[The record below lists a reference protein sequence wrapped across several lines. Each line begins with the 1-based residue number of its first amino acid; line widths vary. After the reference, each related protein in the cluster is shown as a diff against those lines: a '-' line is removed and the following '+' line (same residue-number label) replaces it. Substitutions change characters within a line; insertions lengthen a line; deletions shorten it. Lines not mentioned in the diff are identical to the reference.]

1 MSNFKPRLFRYEL
14 PGNWTVLA
22 GATDEDNDY
31 LSTTL
36 AEPADW
42 WFHADGVPGSH
53 VILRAKPDEEPG
65 RETIEQAAAVAAFH
79 SKARGAGAVRV
90 HCARAR
96 NVTKPRGAK
105 PGTVQVSKGRV
116 LKVRP
121 DVSHAVR
128 LTGAG
133 EQFTRQPDP

>member
-1 MSNFKPRLFRYEL
+1 MASKPRLFRYQL
-14 PGNWTVLA
+14 PGNWMVLA

-31 LSTTL
+31 LSIEL

-42 WFHADGVPGSH
+42 WFHAEGVPGSH
-53 VILRAKPDEEPG
+53 VILRAKPGEEPDH
-65 RETIEQAAAVAAFH
+65 ETIERAAAVAAYH
-79 SKARGAGAVRV
+79 SKARGAPAVRV

-105 PGTVQVSKGRV
+105 PGTVQVAKGRV

-121 DVSHAVR
+121 DVSGAER
-128 LTGAG
+128 LAG
-133 EQFTRQPDP
+133 SVEPLSRSEDS

>member
-1 MSNFKPRLFRYEL
+1 
-14 PGNWTVLA
+14 VLA

-53 VILRAKPDEEPG
+53 VILRAKPEEEPG
-65 RETIEQAAAVAAFH
+65 RETIEQAAALAAYH

-90 HCARAR
+90 HCTRAR

-105 PGTVQVSKGRV
+105 IGTVQVTKGRV

-121 DVSHAVR
+121 DVSRAVR
-128 LTGAG
+128 LTGSG
-133 EQFTRQPDP
+133 ESSSRAEDF

>member
-1 MSNFKPRLFRYEL
+1 VSGSTPRILRYEL
-14 PGNWTVLA
+14 PGQWIVLA
-22 GATDEDNDY
+22 GATDEDNDF

-42 WFHADGVPGSH
+42 WFHAEGVPGSH
-53 VILRAKPDEEPG
+53 VILRAKPDHEPT
-65 RETIEQAAAVAAFH
+65 RETIEQAAAVAAYH
-79 SKARGAGAVRV
+79 SKARGAGTVRV

-105 PGTVQVSKGRV
+105 VGTVQVSKGTM

-121 DVSHAVR
+121 DVSGAVR
-128 LTGAG
+128 LSAADGPS
-133 EQFTRQPDP
+133 RRDPD